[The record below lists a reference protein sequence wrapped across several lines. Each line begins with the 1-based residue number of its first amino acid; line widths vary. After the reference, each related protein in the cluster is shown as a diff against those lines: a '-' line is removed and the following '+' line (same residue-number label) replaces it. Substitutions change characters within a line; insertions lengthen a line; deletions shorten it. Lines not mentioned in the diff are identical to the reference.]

1 MNYIVSL
8 ELLHN
13 LSQPQNL
20 YIMKQVKNKTNSEL
34 NEISICIS
42 KIHLVKFKSSSKS
55 NQWFERLYEI
65 ENELRFLIES
75 KLKEVS
81 TVR

>member
-20 YIMKQVKNKTNSEL
+20 NIMKQVKNKMNSEL

-42 KIHLVKFKSSSKS
+42 KIHLMKFKSSSKS

-65 ENELRFLIES
+65 ENEIRFLIES

>member
-1 MNYIVSL
+1 MSL

-20 YIMKQVKNKTNSEL
+20 NIVKQVKNKTNSEL
-34 NEISICIS
+34 NEISIFIS

-65 ENELRFLIES
+65 ENEIRFLIES

>member
-20 YIMKQVKNKTNSEL
+20 NIMKQVKNKTNSEL

-81 TVR
+81 TIR